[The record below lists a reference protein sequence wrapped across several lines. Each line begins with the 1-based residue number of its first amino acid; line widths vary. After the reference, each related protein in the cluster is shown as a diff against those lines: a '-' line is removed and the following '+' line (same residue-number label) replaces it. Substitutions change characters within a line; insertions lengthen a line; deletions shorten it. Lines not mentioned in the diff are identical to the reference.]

1 MQGWGLGRQRPDHE
15 GPRRAVAEVPCIR
28 PRALRRDEV
37 PIVNLG
43 LSRAGDE
50 GISLLWSDLAIVHEI
65 LDRVGHA
72 ANVRPVVLPAEAGV
86 TAPQIACQN
95 DTYRKY

>member
-1 MQGWGLGRQRPDHE
+1 MQSWGLGRQRPDHE

-72 ANVRPVVLPAEAGV
+72 ANVLPVVLLLHVPSRETTGLC
-86 TAPQIACQN
+86 T
-95 DTYRKY
+95 TKR